1 MISGLK
7 GLKESTFRSGSR
19 GLCPGLSAKGSWNN
33 LRGEMKVISEIC
45 DTLNQEKDCEEH
57 AKTTTTEPKTTSYGG

>member
-1 MISGLK
+1 MRIQILILGFE
-7 GLKESTFRSGSR
+7 GLKESTFRSWSR

-45 DTLNQEKDCEEH
+45 DTLNQEKDHE
-57 AKTTTTEPKTTSYGG
+57 